1 MPSDSA
7 ILFIEEIVIL
17 SLLIASA
24 VAVFAR
30 RLRIP
35 YTVGLVLIG
44 LALTLDLP
52 PQFKIE
58 IPPEVILA
66 LLVPPLA
73 FEAAF
78 HIRLD
83 QVRRDFWLILSLAV
97 PGVILTTLL
106 VGGMVAWGTGLA
118 LPLALV
124 FGALISA
131 TDPVAVV
138 ALFRRLGAPRR
149 LQVLLEGE
157 SLLNDGT
164 AIVMFNLALV
174 FALENGFSLTR
185 GVAEFLA
192 VSGGG
197 ILIGIA
203 LGTLVSLLIRNID
216 DHLVETTLTCV
227 LAFGAYLLAESL
239 HVSGVLAVVAAG
251 IVNGNI
257 GPRGMSP
264 TTRMVLFNFWEF
276 AAFIANSLVFL
287 LIGVV
292 IDVQVMAEN
301 WLAILWAILAV
312 LAARAVAIY
321 GFSMFAREISARW
334 KHTLYWGGLRGAIAL
349 ALALSLP
356 DAGLFGTERAR
367 LQAMAFGVVLFTLLV
382 QGFSMDWLTK
392 HLKLVQRSETQDEY
406 DRRHARF
413 VAARASRDH
422 LQKMHRRGLISEH
435 TWQIIIPALDRQAVQ
450 LVEQVREI
458 AASNPAVE
466 AEELDTARREGLRA
480 QRTALTGLLR
490 DGMIAEDV
498 FAELVGEVDAA
509 LDAHPASMLET
520 GPRSARGGNRGSR
533 ARLKSNPNP
542 DKIKAA
548 STDARSVTMDKTIQH
563 LMLAVVQEQDLDAA
577 TRALEPF
584 GAPVVFL
591 SSAGGFLGRR
601 NATVLIGLPAEN
613 EERAL
618 EVLRQTCR
626 QRVEYLTLP
635 MEGTP
640 LPLPAPVPVTV
651 GGATVLALPVEKYEE
666 I

>member
-1 MPSDSA
+1 MSGET
-7 ILFIEEIVIL
+7 IIFTEEILVL
-17 SLLIASA
+17 SLLIASIVA
-24 VAVFAR
+24 VAAR
-30 RLRIP
+30 RFRVP

-44 LALTLDLP
+44 LALTFTLP
-52 PQFKIE
+52 PEWKIE
-58 IPPEVILA
+58 VPPEIMLA
-66 LLVPPLA
+66 ILVPPLV

-83 QVRRDFWLILSLAV
+83 QLRRDFGLILLLAV

-118 LPLALV
+118 LPLAMV

-164 AIVMFNLALV
+164 AIVMFNLALA
-174 FALENGFSLTR
+174 FALEQGFNLTH
-185 GVAEFLA
+185 GVTEFLA
-192 VSGGG
+192 ISGGG

-203 LGTLVSLLIRNID
+203 LGTLVSLLISRID
-216 DHLVETTLTCV
+216 DHLVETTLTIV
-227 LAFGAYLLAESL
+227 LAFGSYLLAESV

-276 AAFIANSLVFL
+276 AAFFANSLIFL
-287 LIGVV
+287 LIG
-292 IDVQVMAEN
+292 IAINLQVMFAN
-301 WLAILWAILAV
+301 WQAIGWAILAV

-321 GFSMFAREISARW
+321 GFSIFGREIPAHW
-334 KHTLYWGGLRGAIAL
+334 KHVLYWGGLRGAVSL

-356 DAGLFGTERAR
+356 QLGAFATERGR

-382 QGFSMDWLTK
+382 QGVSMDWLTRR
-392 HLKLVQRSETQDEY
+392 LKLVQRTVTQDEY
-406 DRRHARF
+406 DRRHARY
-413 VAARASRDH
+413 VAARASHDH
-422 LQKMHRRGLISEH
+422 LRKMHRRGLISEH
-435 TWQIIIPALDRQAVQ
+435 TWQIIVPALERQSAQ

-458 AASNPAVE
+458 AASNPSVE

-480 QRTALTGLLR
+480 QRAALTGLLR
-490 DGMIAEDV
+490 DGIVNEDI

-509 LDAHPASMLET
+509 LADDPASML
-520 GPRSARGGNRGSR
+520 GAGSRSAPGGNSSR
-533 ARLKSNPNP
+533 ARLKSHRNP
-542 DKIKAA
+542 DKIKPM
-548 STDARSVTMDKTIQH
+548 STDARSVTMQPVIQN
-563 LMLAVVQEQDLDAA
+563 LMLAVVQEQDLEAT
-577 TRALEPF
+577 TRALESF
-584 GAPVVFL
+584 GAPSVFL

-601 NATVLIGLPAEN
+601 NATILIGLPVGK
-613 EERAL
+613 EEQVL
-618 EVLRQTCR
+618 DTLRQTCR

-651 GGATVLALPVEKYEE
+651 GGAIVLALPVERYEE